1 MDLPGFPGIRLG
13 DFYRSMQTVLGL
25 DLQGGVQVLLE
36 ADVPESTAVDPQS
49 MNDAKQILTQRTNAL
64 GVSEIQFQVAGARRI
79 VGEFPGLSDPD
90 RVIAVIKETGLLEF
104 VDLQDQQLPEGT
116 VIQTDFG
123 NPTAQTQTT
132 PTVLPATPTTTANEP
147 TATPGG
153 APTPTPTEAPKVY
166 HTLMT
171 GADLK
176 TVGVTTNPGTSGFVI
191 SFTLSSKGAQ
201 IFKDYT
207 TANVGKFL
215 AIVLDKKIIS
225 APSIKQPITDGA
237 GIIEGGFTN
246 QTANDLAIQMRYGSL
261 PIPFKVVETRVV
273 GPTLGQDS
281 LSKSLNAGIAGFA
294 IVILFMAIFYRV
306 PGVLADFSI
315 LIYALIVFA
324 IYKFIPVT
332 LTLPGIAGFLL
343 STGSALDANILIFER
358 FKEELRNGRT
368 FPQAIDLAWK
378 RAWPSIRDSNLATLI
393 TCLILIWFGSSF
405 GATIVLGFAFTLII
419 GVIVSLTCAYFVTLT
434 FLRVVVD
441 QSKPRPESL
450 KWFGVLD

>member
-1 MDLPGFPGIRLG
+1 
-13 DFYRSMQTVLGL
+13 
-25 DLQGGVQVLLE
+25 
-36 ADVPESTAVDPQS
+36 
-49 MNDAKQILTQRTNAL
+49 
-64 GVSEIQFQVAGARRI
+64 
-79 VGEFPGLSDPD
+79 
-90 RVIAVIKETGLLEF
+90 
-104 VDLQDQQLPEGT
+104 
-116 VIQTDFG
+116 
-123 NPTAQTQTT
+123 
-132 PTVLPATPTTTANEP
+132 
-147 TATPGG
+147 
-153 APTPTPTEAPKVY
+153 
-166 HTLMT
+166 MT
-171 GADLK
+171 GKELK
-176 TVGVTTNPGTSGFVI
+176 SVGVTTSTAASGFVI
-191 SFTLSSKGAQ
+191 SFTLSPEGAQ

-207 TANVGKFL
+207 TNNVGKFL

-225 APSIKQPITDGA
+225 APTIKNPITDGQ
-237 GIIEGGFTN
+237 GIIEGSFTN

-306 PGVLADFSI
+306 PGVMADLSI
-315 LIYALIVFA
+315 LVYALVVLV

-441 QSKPRPESL
+441 QSHPRPESV